1 MVLCRRLI
9 NAHLSSMPRAPLLEN
24 WHISF
29 HSINPNSQCSSMTSS
44 RKAFGALGLEMRT
57 LTRCVTRAVPPPLW
71 VSVSLSITCLISG
84 PDSLKGIFLLWHST
98 NLFGGMD
105 NENNN
110 WLLYGTFYSW
120 RSNSPS
126 KRLLG
131 AIFIIHAV
139 WQLWSKSSRG
149 RFLVLSL
156 VSLTSCVGPGSI
168 MPHINR
174 TIE

>member
-1 MVLCRRLI
+1 
-9 NAHLSSMPRAPLLEN
+9 MPRAPLLGN
-24 WHISF
+24 WLISF

-44 RKAFGALGLEMRT
+44 RKVFGALGLEMRT
-57 LTRCVTRAVPPPLW
+57 LTRCGTRAVPPPLW
-71 VSVSLSITCLISG
+71 VSISLSIKCLISG
-84 PDSLKGIFLLWHST
+84 PDSLKGIFLLWHSK
-98 NLFGGMD
+98 NLFGGID

-110 WLLYGTFYSW
+110 WLLCGTFYSW
-120 RSNSPS
+120 RFTSPS
-126 KRLLG
+126 KCLPG

-139 WQLWSKSSRG
+139 WQLWLKASRG

-156 VSLTSCVGPGSI
+156 VSSTSCVSPGSI